1 MYESLL
7 CLVFYRE
14 QLREVEGEFV
24 FAQSLDS
31 NDTSRLAEFLDE
43 SIKSKLSYKRFFV
56 IAGKWWNSSA
66 GCFNQL
72 CQSSRK

>member
-1 MYESLL
+1 MYDSLL

-14 QLREVEGEFV
+14 KLREWEGEFV

-43 SIKSKLSYKRFFV
+43 SIKSKLSNKQFLWSLESGGTARPGVLINFV
-56 IAGKWWNSSA
+56 NP
-66 GCFNQL
+66 
-72 CQSSRK
+72 